1 MTRGSRPAK
10 SSQGRAR
17 LVRPG
22 RIRGAGF
29 KPRHKPT
36 RLSPSTA
43 CADLPAQSPPYD
55 VDVRACLSG
64 SMFTNHHSRITI
76 HKQAK
81 KSLPASFLEGPARQP
96 CARFVRPPELW
107 RRGLTA
113 TADPTR
119 IGILSEQRESKEL
132 SSKPTQRQSALRE
145 RKANKRPARQ
155 HRGGLTATFV
165 KSKIEST
172 CSKQT
177 TYEDSNRNKNAH
189 PPRTDVQPES
199 ASAEESRILRSG
211 RIRGPKDLSCGPK
224 WEYAS
229 SSQILI
235 YGTGIRNRSKVLKT

>member
-17 LVRPG
+17 LVRPS
-22 RIRGAGF
+22 RIRGAGIN
-29 KPRHKPT
+29 PRHKPT

-76 HKQAK
+76 HKQANK
-81 KSLPASFLEGPARQP
+81 WPARQH
-96 CARFVRPPELW
+96 RG
-107 RRGLTA
+107 GLTA
-113 TADPTR
+113 TDDPTR
-119 IGILSEQRESKEL
+119 IGILSDHREPKEL
-132 SSKPTQRQSALRE
+132 SSGQIRKPKITLGA
-145 RKANKRPARQ
+145 KAKKRPARQ
-155 HRGGLTATFV
+155 HRGGLTATFA
-165 KSKIEST
+165 KSKTEST
-172 CSKQT
+172 YSKHAT
-177 TYEDSNRNKNAH
+177 SKNSNRNKNAH

-224 WEYAS
+224 WEYSS

>member
-10 SSQGRAR
+10 SSQGR
-17 LVRPG
+17 
-22 RIRGAGF
+22 AGF

-43 CADLPAQSPPYD
+43 CACLAARSVCESASFLEDWRAAPPAQSPPYD

-81 KSLPASFLEGPARQP
+81 
-96 CARFVRPPELW
+96 
-107 RRGLTA
+107 
-113 TADPTR
+113 
-119 IGILSEQRESKEL
+119 QRL
-132 SSKPTQRQSALRE
+132 I
-145 RKANKRPARQ
+145 
-155 HRGGLTATFV
+155 ATFA
-165 KSKIEST
+165 KSKTGST
-172 CSKQT
+172 YSKHAV
-177 TYEDSNRNKNAH
+177 YENPNRNKNAH
-189 PPRTDVQPES
+189 PPRTDVQPKS

-229 SSQILI
+229 GSQILI

>member
-1 MTRGSRPAK
+1 MTRCSRPAK
-10 SSQGRAR
+10 RSQGRAR

-113 TADPTR
+113 TVP
-119 IGILSEQRESKEL
+119 
-132 SSKPTQRQSALRE
+132 
-145 RKANKRPARQ
+145 
-155 HRGGLTATFV
+155 
-165 KSKIEST
+165 KSRIEST
-172 CSKQT
+172 CSKQA
-177 TYEDSNRNKNAH
+177 TYENSNRNKNAH
-189 PPRTDVQPES
+189 PPRTEVQPES
-199 ASAEESRILRSG
+199 PSAEESRILRSG